1 MKLKEWADKTGV
13 KYLTAYRWFKDG
25 SLPVKAYQTGTGTI
39 IVDDSEVSNHMNVS
53 NNDAMALFLKKTVE
67 YSKSNSSIED
77 FAAYIISNFNLKL
90 NIVTEPSPKY
100 SRNKPKAEDVQKHF
114 QQFLKPK
121 GEKPSPN
128 MFVDGPETI
137 KDLVSDS
144 ADLTTEDV
152 VQEISKIGAR
162 SVDSFKFSK
171 THLTGA
177 GGSEQVDLNSLQAL
191 LNSPPI
197 EPLVSEPKPSFVPTQ
212 KELEQADKL
221 IKSKNIRKRK
231 NSNNKNV

>member
-39 IVDDSEVSNHMNVS
+39 IIDDAEVSNHMNT

-67 YSKSNSSIED
+67 YSKLNSSIED

-90 NIVTEPSPKY
+90 NVVAEPTPKY
-100 SRNKPKAEDVQKHF
+100 SRNKPKSEDVQKHF

-121 GEKPSPN
+121 GEKPTVN

-137 KDLVSDS
+137 SELVSDS
-144 ADLTTEDV
+144 GDLTTEEIAK
-152 VQEISKIGAR
+152 EISKIGSR
-162 SVDSFKFSK
+162 LSDIKYTKPPV
-171 THLTGA
+171 A
-177 GGSEQVDLNSLQAL
+177 GTPNAEQVDLNSLQAL
-191 LNSPPI
+191 LDSPVVESAPTT
-197 EPLVSEPKPSFVPTQ
+197 SKPSFVPTQ
-212 KELEQADKL
+212 KELEQAGQL
-221 IKSKNIRKRK
+221 IKAKKSRKSKKSIAK
-231 NSNNKNV
+231 NF